1 MPHVIIVE
9 DDQSIAEMLQF
20 HMQEQGYQVTHFA
33 DGEKARQFLL
43 QDHKDSNTSFDLVV
57 LDIMLPGCNG
67 LDICKQLRYEQP
79 LTPILMLTSLSAE
92 ADRVIGL
99 ELGADDYLT
108 KPFSMRECVARVKAL
123 LRRSQAVLS
132 MQSEQAQE
140 KEVEQLHVEEL
151 VLDAGSRTV
160 LFDHKSVD
168 LTARE
173 FDLLFYLL
181 KNKGR
186 VFSRNQLLDAV
197 WGYSHDGYE
206 HTVNTHINRLRNK
219 LVRTEGKADFI
230 QTVWGVG
237 YKFLD
242 EESSTSKEPSAG
254 KESSTGKEQSA
265 GKMPSTSKKPSTDNT
280 DSGKSS

>member
-1 MPHVIIVE
+1 MSHIVIVE

-33 DGEKARQFLL
+33 DGEVARQYLL
-43 QDHKDSNTSFDLVV
+43 KESCCLVI

-67 LDICKQLRYEQP
+67 LDICKQLRHEKP
-79 LTPILMLTSLSAE
+79 ETPILMLTSLSGE

-123 LRRSQAVLS
+123 LRRSQVVVKEEIKGAESEKLNINELELNAV
-132 MQSEQAQE
+132 
-140 KEVEQLHVEEL
+140 
-151 VLDAGSRTV
+151 SRTV
-160 LFDHKSVD
+160 VLNKQRVE

-173 FDLLFYLL
+173 FDLLFYLA
-181 KNKGR
+181 KNTDR

-219 LVRTEGKADFI
+219 LKRPEGKADFI

-237 YKFLD
+237 YKFSGED
-242 EESSTSKEPSAG
+242 VEASSENGSVG
-254 KESSTGKEQSA
+254 
-265 GKMPSTSKKPSTDNT
+265 
-280 DSGKSS
+280 DSGVEV